1 MSNLNRTLGGQDVA
15 VFIDFENIYI
25 SVVSEYEVNPDFDA
39 LIDKAEE
46 FGRVAVA
53 QAYADWTPYSHYI
66 NSLHAHQ
73 IDPMYVPA
81 YHYSESGNRK
91 GAAIKNSVDMFLC
104 INALKMLFS
113 HPHIQTFVLVTGDR
127 DFVPL
132 IRTIREFGKRAVV
145 IGVAGAASS
154 HLAQAADDFFFYHQI
169 TDNLKPPEKEKPKS
183 RDPFEIL
190 VEAVKLARQRGYVA
204 TVASLK
210 LLMTELQGDFDPSRY
225 KDNRG
230 RPLQKFK
237 DFLKEAE
244 RRGKVKISAGA
255 INEVFLPNEDPRKV
269 SPLIEEVAPP
279 PEPIAAELEASE
291 TEGEGEGSV
300 EISRDQWKLFINTMA
315 EFDAPVPFVRVFDS
329 LRGLRNQNLLDL
341 SNKQVKDMVI
351 KAIHLGVLT
360 RNNRGRGR
368 RTLYQLTNKQELLAQ
383 YVDVAT
389 LPNQQPPRVAEP
401 SGEGAREQWIPWGE
415 AASAE
420 IAPSAERSAAHAEGD
435 EPIAATDL
443 ATDAGA
449 AFVAAGSDD
458 ESMAIPAPSL
468 TTGFDTAP
476 ITYEALIE
484 PAMMVAKDD
493 VLIAIDTH
501 ETMTPIASDAP
512 DALAEMEAVTSEPAA
527 VSSAAL
533 HAAALELS
541 ATPGEPE
548 ESASTGKPAAAKARG
563 ETTKPATPR
572 RRRVARPPRR
582 NNNVVRRPRR
592 PPRSKTENTAKS
604 EAG

>member
-1 MSNLNRTLGGQDVA
+1 VSNSNRTFGGQDVA

-81 YHYSESGNRK
+81 YHYGEGGNRK

-104 INALKMLFS
+104 INAMKMLYS
-113 HPHIQTFVLVTGDR
+113 HPNIQTFVLVTGDR

-154 HLAQAADDFFFYHQI
+154 HLAQAADEFFFYHQI
-169 TDNLKPPEKEKPKS
+169 TDNLKPPEKEKPKP
-183 RDPFEIL
+183 RDPFDVL
-190 VEAVKLARQRGYVA
+190 VEAVKLARQRSYIA

-225 KDNRG
+225 KDSRG

-279 PEPIAAELEASE
+279 PEPVAAELEAHE
-291 TEGEGEGSV
+291 TEGEGEV
-300 EISRDQWKLFINTMA
+300 RIDLTRDQWKLFIVTMA

-351 KAIHLGVLT
+351 KAIHLGLLT

-368 RTLYQLTNKQELLAQ
+368 RTMYQLTNNQDLLGQ
-383 YVDVAT
+383 YVDVTT
-389 LPNQQPPRVAEP
+389 LPNHQPAQMPAPMSDVAPHTEV
-401 SGEGAREQWIPWGE
+401 SE
-415 AASAE
+415 S
-420 IAPSAERSAAHAEGD
+420 IAPSDDAPEGD
-435 EPIAATDL
+435 
-443 ATDAGA
+443 
-449 AFVAAGSDD
+449 AFTPVAAS
-458 ESMAIPAPSL
+458 
-468 TTGFDTAP
+468 
-476 ITYEALIE
+476 EATS
-484 PAMMVAKDD
+484 DD
-493 VLIAIDTH
+493 VLAVNESSAIAMSGEQTAHSDGEPTVMPSD
-501 ETMTPIASDAP
+501 EADTMTHSVHEAMD
-512 DALAEMEAVTSEPAA
+512 DALHEA
-527 VSSAAL
+527 VSSPELAFVSDEAL
-533 HAAALELS
+533 NAAALELRTTDEGHTSDSPALAVSTPAESS
-541 ATPGEPE
+541 AETAPPSEK
-548 ESASTGKPAAAKARG
+548 SA
-563 ETTKPATPR
+563 KPATPR
-572 RRRVARPPRR
+572 GRRPAQVRKPYRSGSVT
-582 NNNVVRRPRR
+582 RRPRGR
-592 PPRSKTENTAKS
+592 PRSKPATEPKR
-604 EAG
+604 EA